1 MRKPKILVVGSINMD
16 LCMYGVDGMPV
27 MGASSFC
34 TGYQYAEG
42 GKGSNQ
48 AFAVAKL
55 GADAVMVGRVGS
67 SDENGRKLLKSLE
80 NAGVHTEYIVRD
92 PEHLTGMAIMSVL
105 EGGSYYSIFANG
117 ANGFIAPEDVA
128 RALEQDTY
136 DMVLMQ
142 LEMPLETV
150 YRTYEMAREK
160 GIPVFLDAGPAM
172 HIPLER
178 LNGIDYIS
186 PNETE
191 AEALTGIAPESEN
204 GAERA
209 AVDLYQKLNP
219 KWVILKLGSRGVL
232 LYDGKEFLRVPANR
246 VEAVDTTAA
255 GDTFGAAFIIKMCS
269 GSSVREAVDYAQAAA
284 ALCVTRKGGHTSIP
298 SDREVRAYLSE
309 LKKS

>member
-16 LCMYGVDGMPV
+16 LCMYGVEGMPV

-34 TGYQYAEG
+34 SGYQYAEG

-48 AFAVAKL
+48 AFAVSKL

-67 SDENGRKLLKSLE
+67 TDENGRKLLKSLE
-80 NAGVHTEYIVRD
+80 SAGVHTEYIVRD

-105 EGGSYYSIFANG
+105 SGGSYYSIFANG
-117 ANGFIAPEDVA
+117 ANGYVAPEDVA
-128 RALEQDTY
+128 RALENDTY

-142 LEMPLETV
+142 LEIPLETV

-160 GIPVFLDAGPAM
+160 GIPVFLDAGSAM

-178 LNGIDYIS
+178 LKGVDYIS

-191 AEALTGIAPESEN
+191 AEALTGIALGDER

-209 AVDLYQKLNP
+209 TVYLYQELKP
-219 KWVILKLGSRGVL
+219 KWVVLKLGSRGVL
-232 LYDGKEFLRVPANR
+232 LYDGKDFLRVPANQ

-255 GDTFGAAFIIKMCS
+255 GDTFSAGFVIKMCS
-269 GSSVREAVDYAQAAA
+269 GSSVTEAVDYAQAAA

-298 SDREVRAYLSE
+298 SDSEVKAFLSE
-309 LKKS
+309 LKKR